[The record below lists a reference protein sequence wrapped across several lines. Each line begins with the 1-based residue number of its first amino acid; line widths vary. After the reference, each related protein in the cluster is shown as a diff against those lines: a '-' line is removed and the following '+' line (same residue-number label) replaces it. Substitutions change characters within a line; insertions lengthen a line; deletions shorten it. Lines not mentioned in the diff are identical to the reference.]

1 MNKYI
6 VEKSERK
13 YKKLEIN
20 VFKNIT
26 LISVSKQTIITN
38 IKAFTEQGIQ
48 TTASKTINMYIT
60 KSECIFFIFEY
71 IEIN

>member
-26 LISVSKQTIITN
+26 LISVSKKIQKATN
-38 IKAFTEQGIQ
+38 KTSLPNIQ
-48 TTASKTINMYIT
+48 MSFPVT
-60 KSECIFFIFEY
+60 KKKSRS
-71 IEIN
+71 